1 VAASLGAAD
10 REPVSIALGPGPFGP
25 PAGARLRAPRRR
37 RRLFG
42 ASRREKARAPCSLF
56 FPRVDVCHAVGPR
69 ALLAHRQNCD
79 LAPRWDRYPPDGN
92 LSKLRDLRFCFA
104 FVLPSVSE
112 RRPPNDSQPRA
123 RTANSTSCRRG
134 SRPPM
139 SPPSQAGEPT
149 ACLTD
154 IRRIPADRTVR
165 PGRRSGCWEVV
176 AECRRGQRN
185 GRRRARTRAPLAGAL
200 ALARMARA

>member
-1 VAASLGAAD
+1 VSQCRSRSVRGLSALLRARAFGRLGVAADSLALPAAK
-10 REPVSIALGPGPFGP
+10 
-25 PAGARLRAPRRR
+25 RRGLLAACFSLAWTYATR
-37 RRLFG
+37 WVPEL
-42 ASRREKARAPCSLF
+42 CSLIV
-56 FPRVDVCHAVGPR
+56 RTAT
-69 ALLAHRQNCD
+69 
-79 LAPRWDRYPPDGN
+79 WDRYPPDGN